1 MKKIVASIFA
11 ASMLLL
17 GTQAFAQVIPGA
29 GYLHVIEHSTGKDGK
44 AVDPSHMNGF
54 YLGASYNFRLGDYF
68 GVAPGF
74 YVDVLLQGRNTANGV
89 IIGGV
94 PLNVSSAYHYT
105 EVDLNIPVNFS
116 FKYDFSENG
125 AFFVYAGPTFQ
136 YGVMARS
143 TFSSN
148 VSIPYIHVNDKGSY
162 NHYDKDNGDTK
173 PFNILLGG
181 GVGVQVGD
189 IQFLVG
195 YDHTLL
201 NVDRVEGFNTGRHQ
215 IKAGINFEF

>member
-1 MKKIVASIFA
+1 
-11 ASMLLL
+11 
-17 GTQAFAQVIPGA
+17 
-29 GYLHVIEHSTGKDGK
+29 
-44 AVDPSHMNGF
+44 
-54 YLGASYNFRLGDYF
+54 
-68 GVAPGF
+68 
-74 YVDVLLQGRNTANGV
+74 
-89 IIGGV
+89 
-94 PLNVSSAYHYT
+94 
-105 EVDLNIPVNFS
+105 
-116 FKYDFSENG
+116 
-125 AFFVYAGPTFQ
+125 
-136 YGVMARS
+136 MARS

-215 IKAGINFEF
+215 IKVGINFEF